1 MDGTLIDS
9 EPYWIDAEMSLA
21 ARFGVPWT
29 YDDGLSL
36 VGKPLDVSAS
46 ILIDRGIPLPADEVI
61 DYMVT
66 EVARR
71 ATIAMPWLPDARA
84 LLDEAVAAG
93 IPCALVT
100 MSIGAFVERFRE
112 HAGDVFDAVVTGDQV
127 ANGKPDPE
135 AYLTAAA
142 RLGVD
147 PRRCIAIED
156 SPGGV
161 RSAHASGAVTIAVRR
176 HAELPDL
183 PGVTT
188 LSSLEGLH
196 VADLARWVADSAA
209 RGET

>member
-46 ILIDRGIPLPADEVI
+46 ILIDRGVPLPADEVI